1 MGNEKVTV
9 ELIEQKEFKQKV
21 RGYDPEEVDTFLDD
35 ICDELI
41 ALQDEIDMLNQRL
54 AQAQQSPAMA
64 KPMAPVPVVA
74 EPAKPRVQAPSFSD
88 DDTESVKSILMN
100 AQKVADQTIK
110 EAHERADIIVDKAK
124 SEADKKIGSLEV
136 EHTRLQDEIEILK
149 NAAKDYRD
157 RFNQLLEDQ
166 KHILTAQKE
175 LFK

>member
-1 MGNEKVTV
+1 MGNEKITI
-9 ELIEQKEFKQKV
+9 EMIEQKEFKTKV

-35 ICDELI
+35 ICDELA

-54 AQAQQSPAMA
+54 AQTQQVPAARPQMPVAPIAQQ
-64 KPMAPVPVVA
+64 KPQ
-74 EPAKPRVQAPSFSD
+74 VQAPAFSD
-88 DDTESVKSILMN
+88 DDTESLKAILLN

-110 EAHERADIIVDKAK
+110 EAHAKADAIVDKAK
-124 SEADKKIGSLEV
+124 SDADKKLGSLET

-157 RFNQLLEDQ
+157 RFNQLIDDQ
-166 KHILTAQKE
+166 KHLLTAQKE